1 MAKETKLTP
10 AGAPAA
16 ELKAA
21 RLVYVSDT
29 EAGITRHRRGK
40 WFSYRDPVGQAIRVA
55 DVLQRIRALAIP
67 PAYIDVWIC
76 AKPNGHLQAT
86 GIDQRGRKQYRYH
99 PRWRAVRDESKFE
112 RMAEFAAALPKIRR
126 RVKADLSAP
135 GLIKTKVLAAVV
147 FLLETTLIR
156 VGNDR
161 YAEANKSFG
170 LTTLRKR
177 HADVAGSEIRFAFRA
192 KSGKEVE
199 VDLKD
204 RRLAKIVRSCQ
215 DLPGQRLFQ
224 YTDENGV
231 HQTIDSNDVNGYL
244 QEIAGQDFTAK
255 DFRTWAATRLAV
267 QALAAQPAAESEIEA
282 KRIVADCV
290 KAVAGVLGNT
300 PAVCRKSYIH
310 PGVITAYAEGK
321 LAAIG
326 GNGSRDPARPVR
338 REAVL
343 KLLSRIA
350 A

>member
-76 AKPNGHLQAT
+76 VKPNGHLQAT

-135 GLIKTKVLAAVV
+135 GLTKTKVLAAVV

-267 QALAAQPAAESEIEA
+267 QALAAQPAAESETEA